1 LLIARMLRIATAF
14 LLLLGLTA
22 PQSPVHVVVQ
32 TDLGEIEMEIDTVK
46 APATAANFLKYVDAG
61 FYDGGL
67 FHRTVR
73 PDNQREKPVKIAV
86 IQGAANAA
94 RKGEFFPPIA
104 LERTNKTGIL
114 HVDGTVSMARAG
126 VDTATEEF
134 FICVGDQ
141 HELDFGGKRNPD
153 GQGFAAFGRVV
164 RGMDVVRRIQESAAD
179 GETLRPPIKI
189 LSVRRVSAR
198 L

>member
-1 LLIARMLRIATAF
+1 MFQIVAVLILIAFA
-14 LLLLGLTA
+14 
-22 PQSPVHVVVQ
+22 SPPALPHVVVQ
-32 TDLGEIEMEIDTVK
+32 TDLGEIELEIDTVR

-61 FYDGGL
+61 LYDGGL

-73 PDNQREKPVKIAV
+73 PDNQREKPIKIAV

-94 RKGEFFPPIA
+94 RKSEFFPPIA
-104 LERTNKTGIL
+104 LERTNKTGVR
-114 HVDGTVSMARAG
+114 HKDGTVSMARAG
-126 VDTATEEF
+126 VDSATEEF

-141 HELDFGGKRNPD
+141 PELDFGGKRNPD

-164 RGMDVVRRIQESAAD
+164 RGIDIVRRIQESTAD

-189 LSVRRVSAR
+189 LSVRRSTPR

>member
-1 LLIARMLRIATAF
+1 VIQLLIVLVLLAF
-14 LLLLGLTA
+14 AA
-22 PQSPVHVVVQ
+22 PQTLPHVVVQ
-32 TDLGEIEMEIDTVK
+32 TDLGEIEMEIDTVR
-46 APATAANFLKYVDAG
+46 APATTANFLKYVDAG
-61 FYDGGL
+61 LYDGGL

-73 PDNQREKPVKIAV
+73 PDNQREKAVKIAV
-86 IQGAANAA
+86 IQGAANAG
-94 RKGEFFPPIA
+94 RKSEFFPPIA
-104 LERTNKTGIL
+104 LERTNKTGIP
-114 HVDGTVSMARAG
+114 HADGTVSMARAG

-141 HELDFGGKRNPD
+141 PELDFGGKRNPD

-179 GETLRPPIKI
+179 GETLRPPITI